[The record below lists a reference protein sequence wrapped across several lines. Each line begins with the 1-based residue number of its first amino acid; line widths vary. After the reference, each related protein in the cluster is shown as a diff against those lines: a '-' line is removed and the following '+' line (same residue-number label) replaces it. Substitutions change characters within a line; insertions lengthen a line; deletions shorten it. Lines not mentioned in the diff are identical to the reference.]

1 MESSEFVRL
10 SARMPA
16 RPWRLVAR
24 VALAVATVVAVP
36 TATLGAPGPLG
47 GATRAA
53 DPAGT
58 LVAALDRARAAH
70 GREPL
75 YPRADY
81 AERARAAVS
90 SVAEGANVPVQVDG
104 AALVSAVVPGHDTG
118 AVEHAMAG
126 VVARLDRVLASELY
140 TDAGVAV
147 AKVATSRGDR
157 SVAVAVVGWP
167 RPALAAETGC
177 SVAGYC
183 WGNRGVNRHLPWT
196 RNRIEVRLST
206 VNLPAGAAAVVRAG
220 IVRLNQVPGFG
231 ADVVLAGMTPHTAPA
246 GDHRFVVA
254 FGSQASCG
262 AGILACA
269 RPFVYGDGQVHA
281 GAITLVRTRWDPRQA
296 ELWTGT
302 VAHELGHLLG
312 LTHYDARRADGYQLI
327 KPARPDQR
335 GALRRRGGA
344 AGARAAGDARHVD
357 AARQQRRHPRRPGHR
372 GRARVVGRAGRDP
385 ERGRGVLH
393 RWAVDRRRARRGRLR
408 QPGARARA
416 VVAGV
421 GRAGAAVVPVGRD
434 EQGRRPGVRAAGR
447 AHGPLTQSSS

>member
-1 MESSEFVRL
+1 MDSSEFVRL

-24 VALAVATVVAVP
+24 VALAVATIVAVP

-58 LVAALDRARAAH
+58 LLAALDRARAAH

-75 YPRADY
+75 FPRADY

-167 RPALAAETGC
+167 RPARVTEAGC

-183 WGNRGVNRHLPWT
+183 WGNRGLNRHLPWT

-206 VNLPAGAAAVVRAG
+206 ANLPAGAAAVVRAG
-220 IVRLNQVPGFG
+220 IVRLNQVPGLG
-231 ADVVLAGMTPHTAPA
+231 ADVVLAGTTPHTAPA

-312 LTHYDARRADGYQLI
+312 LTHYDARRADGYQLMSRH
-327 KPARPDQR
+327 ARTNVVRSGDAAGLRAIAPP
-335 GALRRRGGA
+335 GALATSMRLVSSVVTVGGHA
-344 AGARAAGDARHVD
+344 TAVVRASSDGLGGVRSVGVECYAGGRWTGVARVGGVFDSREREHVLSWAVSAGPALRWCRSVVTNK
-357 AARQQRRHPRRPGHR
+357 GG
-372 GRARVVGRAGRDP
+372 GRAYAPPVA
-385 ERGRGVLH
+385 LT
-393 RWAVDRRRARRGRLR
+393 AR
-408 QPGARARA
+408 
-416 VVAGV
+416 
-421 GRAGAAVVPVGRD
+421 
-434 EQGRRPGVRAAGR
+434 
-447 AHGPLTQSSS
+447 